1 MLPKWQYAAPSEAAR
16 AWMDGV
22 ALVSPEPH
30 TNESQICSA
39 PRADD
44 GPRPNVMVVDD
55 DPATRQQLQRAY
67 AESGYSVVTLSS
79 AEEALHRLEEDD
91 IDFVI
96 TDLKLPGMEGVQFIS
111 RTCQKYPE
119 LPVIAI
125 TGDAEIQ
132 TAVDVLKLGAR
143 DFVSKP
149 FDPEAVLEST
159 RAALEGTRAAM
170 EIRQLRR
177 WLKERYQFSEMLS
190 QTPQMQ
196 RVFEIIRLASPNDA
210 TVLVHGEPG
219 TGKELVAH
227 AIHHRS
233 ARRNGPFVA
242 ISCADFSEE
251 MLERELFGSESGALN
266 GYRIAI
272 PGKIAAAHRG
282 TLFVDEIDRM
292 PLAVQETMLR
302 LIEARRLRCG
312 GAADSVHVDIR
323 LVAGSSASLKANVA
337 KGTMRADFYEKINAL
352 PIHLI
357 PLRECQI
364 DLPLLIQN
372 YLQDHPMAKSKR
384 IVNVSTKV
392 LSQLMD
398 YSWPGNIRELQNV
411 LDHAI
416 MLAPGRIIEN
426 VILPAGTLDSGQD
439 RSEIATSGSLRHWL
453 REREKFYISQKL
465 KVFDGN
471 VGLTAKICR
480 IGVRTLSR
488 KMRLYGLDKK
498 VFKE

>member
-1 MLPKWQYAAPSEAAR
+1 MLPKSQFAAPSKAAQ
-16 AWMDGV
+16 AWMEDV
-22 ALVSPEPH
+22 ALASPEPH
-30 TNESQICSA
+30 INES
-39 PRADD
+39 RASRDLD
-44 GPRPNVMVVDD
+44 GPRPNVMVVED
-55 DPATRQQLQRAY
+55 DPGMRQQLQRVY
-67 AESGYSVVTLSS
+67 AESGYSVVALSS
-79 AEEALHRLEEDD
+79 AEEALHRLEERD
-91 IDFVI
+91 IDFII
-96 TDLKLPGMEGVQFIS
+96 TDIKLPGMEGVQFIS

-125 TGDAEIQ
+125 VGCADIQ

-143 DFVSKP
+143 DFVSQP

-159 RAALEGTRAAM
+159 RAALEGSRAAM

-196 RVFEIIRLASPNDA
+196 GVFEIIRLAAPNDT

-242 ISCADFSEE
+242 MSCADFSQE
-251 MLERELFGSESGALN
+251 MLERELFGSESDALH
-266 GYRIAI
+266 GPRTTL
-272 PGKIAAAHRG
+272 PGKIATAHRG

-292 PLAVQETMLR
+292 PLALQEAMLR
-302 LIEARRLRCG
+302 LIEERKCID
-312 GAADSVHVDIR
+312 AANSVHVDIR
-323 LVAGSSASLKANVA
+323 LVAGSSASLKASVA
-337 KGTMRADFYEKINAL
+337 EGTMRADFYQRISTL
-352 PIHLI
+352 PIHLM
-357 PLRECQI
+357 PLRQCQI
-364 DLPLLIQN
+364 DIPLLIQN

-392 LSQLMD
+392 LTQLMD

-416 MLAPGRIIEN
+416 MVAPGRIIES
-426 VILPAGTLDSGQD
+426 VILPAGTLDPYQD
-439 RSEIATSGSLRHWL
+439 RSEIAAASSLRHWL

-498 VFKE
+498 AFKE